1 MSEMKVSIIIPIY
14 NGAAY
19 IEHLVQQLNQ
29 QEQEGLEVVFV
40 NDGSKDDSL
49 QILRSIKENMQLS
62 FEMTIVDQEN
72 GGICR
77 ARNKGLDVARGEYIV
92 FMDQDDGIK
101 PNAIKVLLQNMQKKS
116 ADIVLAG
123 FELIDKQEN
132 ILETW
137 ILNPNDPWST
147 FRINAPWA
155 RMFRRSIIEENNIRF
170 FITKISED
178 FYFNYRYL
186 SYCENIVVIEDIV
199 YQWLMNEKSESH
211 ANMSQYSKDRNV
223 YEMLTALHK
232 DMNKNHSLDKTCLEY
247 GMIKHVTW
255 YMFYV
260 AKSTSKAV
268 LTQIHKEG
276 IQWLNEHYPTYYKN
290 KNLGL
295 GMPESER
302 FGSRIVVKIVVLLER
317 MHLLNFFL
325 HLYAGNLFEKKGE

>member
-1 MSEMKVSIIIPIY
+1 MSRIKVSIIIPIY
-14 NGAAY
+14 NGEKY
-19 IEHLVQQLNQ
+19 IKHLVQQLNQ
-29 QEQEGLEVVFV
+29 QNVDGLEVVFI
-40 NDGSKDDSL
+40 NDGSKDKSYELLEDVKKTTVL
-49 QILRSIKENMQLS
+49 N
-62 FEMTIVDQEN
+62 FEMTIVNQEN

-77 ARNKGLDVARGEYIV
+77 ARNKGLDVAQGDYIV

-101 PNAIKVLLQNMQKKS
+101 PNAIRVLLNNMESKS
-116 ADIVLAG
+116 ADIVLGG
-123 FELIDKQEN
+123 FELIDKEEKV
-132 ILETW
+132 LETW
-137 ILNPNDPWST
+137 ILNPKDPWST

-155 RMFRRSIIEENNIRF
+155 RMFRKSIIEKNHIRF

-186 SYCENIVVIEDIV
+186 SYCKKIVVIEDIV

-247 GMIKHVTW
+247 GIIKHVTW

-260 AKSTSKAV
+260 AKSTSSEV
-268 LTQIHKEG
+268 LTEVHREG
-276 IQWLNEHYPTYYKN
+276 IQWLKEYYPTYYKN
-290 KNLGL
+290 KNLAIGK
-295 GMPESER
+295 PASES
-302 FGSRIVVKIVVLLER
+302 FGSRMAVKIAVVLER

-325 HLYAGNLFEKKGE
+325 HVYAGNLFK